1 MNEEAHTVNSVRRG
15 HKGYFIYVIL
25 ILCVLVSFVGCGEQ
39 VFTYSTPDTNSI
51 TAAPEELPMP
61 LEPTYLSIKANIFE
75 KRCMGC
81 HSDAGTGHDV
91 PLNPK
96 DKLMNSPREL
106 VIPGN
111 SEESGLTIAITRTD
125 DKRMPP
131 NGNPLT
137 EEQIAVIKKWIDTC
151 DKQ

>member
-1 MNEEAHTVNSVRRG
+1 MIEARTTNSARWGHRG
-15 HKGYFIYVIL
+15 NSSLVLL
-25 ILCVLVSFVGCGEQ
+25 IPCVLVLLGGCGEE

-51 TAAPEELPMP
+51 TAAPEEVPIP

-96 DKLMNSPREL
+96 EKLMSSPREL

-111 SEESGLTIAITRTD
+111 SEESGLTIAVTRTD

-131 NGNPLT
+131 KGDPLT
-137 EEQIAVIKKWIDTC
+137 QEQITAIKKWIDDC